1 MVAQHSIPRAF
12 SSSGPAPQALLSWQD
27 PTATFL
33 VLVALSAVAALI
45 LLLGPATVLAAVLC
59 FLIRPPALRTPT
71 PALPAVFFGRLPT
84 RADRIV

>member
-1 MVAQHSIPRAF
+1 MLCAAHTL
-12 SSSGPAPQALLSWQD
+12 QALLSWQD

-33 VLVALSAVAALI
+33 VLIALSAAAALI
-45 LLLGPATVLAAVLC
+45 FLLGPATVLAAVLC

-84 RADRIV
+84 RGDRIV